1 MPHAGAADGRITW
14 QCSVLCEDG
23 FVPSL
28 SADDRAAIERA
39 ADAYVA
45 AMNAADWRRVARSF
59 SDGGVRIPPNEE
71 PHQGHKAIERW
82 LGGIEELS
90 SYELIR
96 DRIDGADGIAYVRG
110 RYAITLRPEGAP
122 APLSDQGD
130 FLEIWRKESDGAWR
144 IIEAMWNTRL
154 PASA

>member
-1 MPHAGAADGRITW
+1 
-14 QCSVLCEDG
+14 VLWDDA
-23 FVPSL
+23 FVPNL
-28 SADDRAAIERA
+28 SADDHADIELA

-45 AMNAADWRRVARSF
+45 AMNAADWSRVARSF

-71 PHQGHKAIERW
+71 PHQGHEAIVRW

-96 DRIDGADGIAYVRG
+96 DQIDGVDGIAYVRG
-110 RYAITLRPEGAP
+110 RYAITLRPVGAP
-122 APLSDQGD
+122 APISDQGD

-144 IIEAMWNTRL
+144 IVEAMWNTRL
-154 PASA
+154 PAPA

>member
-1 MPHAGAADGRITW
+1 MR
-14 QCSVLCEDG
+14 
-23 FVPSL
+23 FVPHW
-28 SADDRAAIERA
+28 SADDRAAIELA

-45 AMNAADWRRVARSF
+45 AMNASDWSRVARSF
-59 SDGGVRIPPNEE
+59 SEGGVRIPPNEE
-71 PHQGHKAIERW
+71 PHQGREAIERW

-96 DRIDGADGIAYVRG
+96 DRIDGADGIAFVRG
-110 RYAITLRPEGAP
+110 RYAITLRPIGAP
-122 APLSDQGD
+122 APISDQGD

-154 PASA
+154 PAPA

>member
-1 MPHAGAADGRITW
+1 MRR
-14 QCSVLCEDG
+14 CSVLWDDG
-23 FVPSL
+23 FVPRL
-28 SADDRAAIERA
+28 SADDRAEIELA
-39 ADAYVA
+39 AEAYVA
-45 AMNAADWRRVARSF
+45 AMNAADWRSVARSF

-71 PHQGHKAIERW
+71 PHEGREEIERW
-82 LGGIEELS
+82 FGGIEDLS

-110 RYAITLRPEGAP
+110 RYAITLRPVGAP

-144 IIEAMWNTRL
+144 IVEAMWNTRL
-154 PASA
+154 PPPA